1 MFSTT
6 KGSDVSLSTLSLQ
19 DRKATPFGQI
29 HSFYPTG
36 ARFSPDGRWV
46 AYASAERGVTTTT
59 IFVQPFPATGAK
71 YQLFVKGSNNTP
83 HKVAWSPDGKELFYV
98 PKIGGFEAV
107 SVTTQPTFTFGNAV
121 AVPRPFNPGPPNS
134 RTLYD
139 ITPGGKFVGL
149 IVPGQTG
156 PVALTTPRQIQVILN
171 WFEELRARV
180 PSAK

>member
-1 MFSTT
+1 
-6 KGSDVSLSTLSLQ
+6 
-19 DRKATPFGQI
+19 
-29 HSFYPTG
+29 
-36 ARFSPDGRWV
+36 
-46 AYASAERGVTTTT
+46 
-59 IFVQPFPATGAK
+59 
-71 YQLFVKGSNNTP
+71 VKGSNITP

-98 PKIGGFEAV
+98 PKFGGFEAV
-107 SVTTQPTFTFGNAV
+107 SVTTQPTLTFGNAV

-149 IVPGQTG
+149 ILPGQTE
-156 PVALTTPRQIQVILN
+156 PSALTGQRQIQVVLN